1 MTATGNN
8 FQVFLTSIRTLEKLV
23 FLVQIIIIVISILH
37 IPKTNAR
44 INMEDAYEK
53 VISEKII
60 ETKYGKI
67 RGVQFLFRKDLS
79 LRPVDAYLGIP
90 YGSFRKNAMR
100 FMPPGNPPFRW
111 EETSPVLETASVC
124 PQKIMDENTLRDAK
138 LPKSRKE
145 YLRKIRPYL
154 IKQEEDCLKLNVYVP
169 RQGKCIFN
177 SLDFALDCTIPNE
190 LKER

>member
-8 FQVFLTSIRTLEKLV
+8 LQVSLTSIRTLKKLV
-23 FLVQIIIIVISILH
+23 FLVQIVMFWISILH
-37 IPKTNAR
+37 ILKTNAR
-44 INMEDAYEK
+44 ITNNDDAYEK

-67 RGVQFLFRKDLS
+67 RGVQFLFHKNLS

-154 IKQEEDCLKLNVYVP
+154 VKQEEDCLKLNIYVP
-169 RQGKCIFN
+169 RQGKFKYK
-177 SLDFALDCTIPNE
+177 TV
-190 LKER
+190 